1 MRGPSFAALLLAVA
15 VAACY
20 PPAAEESAE
29 IAALSHQW
37 EASLNAGDID
47 AIMALYTEDSR
58 LLPPNAEMGQGL
70 EAVRAAFGEM
80 IGAGLKAEFETVEAI
95 AGGDVGY
102 HVGTYVLK
110 TADGMEVDRGK
121 FIEVWRQVN
130 GDWKIANDIWNSDMP
145 AAGAGTMMIATHEV
159 ADAAKWMAAWEG
171 PDSRHEL
178 FAEHGAPNVRV
189 FQSPDNPNLTGLL
202 IEVADMQALEAMLNS
217 PEGVAA
223 ATEDGVKRS
232 TLRFF
237 AEVK

>member
-1 MRGPSFAALLLAVA
+1 MRGLNFAALLAIVG

-20 PPAAEESAE
+20 PPSAQESPE
-29 IAALSHQW
+29 IAALSDQW
-37 EASLNAGDID
+37 EAALNGGDID
-47 AIMALYTEDSR
+47 ALVAMYAEDSR
-58 LLPPNAEMGQGL
+58 LLPPNAELGEGL

-80 IGAGLKAEFETVEAI
+80 IAAGLTVELETVEAV
-95 AGGDVGY
+95 AGGDIGY
-102 HVGTYVLK
+102 RVGTFVLQ
-110 TADGMEVDRGK
+110 TADGMEVDHGK
-121 FIEVWRQVN
+121 FIEVWRQVD
-130 GDWKIANDIWNSDMP
+130 GEWKIANDIWNSDMP
-145 AAGAGTMMIATHEV
+145 AAGAGTVMIATHEV
-159 ADAAKWMAAWEG
+159 TDAAKWLAAWQG
-171 PDSRHEL
+171 PGSRHEL
-178 FAEHGAPNVRV
+178 FAQHGAPNVRV